1 MKSTD
6 LHRSTMSSICL
17 IIVVVMVVINAD
29 TKQCTTASRC
39 ECIQN
44 EACILQCIGDQACNT
59 GTYLKCKSGYPCTII
74 CGSDGDKGACI
85 DIAIDGNGA
94 TDITLEC
101 TDTRACETTRINCG
115 DAAHCDIT
123 CAGNLACEQTFLFC
137 DNSQC
142 SIDCHTGS
150 LDTCRN
156 IYVNTK

>member
-1 MKSTD
+1 MD
-6 LHRSTMSSICL
+6 LCRSIMSSVCL
-17 IIVVVMVVINAD
+17 IIMVVIVAINAE
-29 TKQCTTASRC
+29 TKLCTTDSTC
-39 ECIQN
+39 ECTQN
-44 EACILQCIGDQACNT
+44 EACILQCIGLQACKGT

-74 CGSDGDKGACI
+74 CGSNGDKEACMDI
-85 DIAIDGNGA
+85 DIDGNGA

-101 TDTRACETTRINCG
+101 TDTFACKTTRINCG

-123 CAGNLACEQTFLFC
+123 CAGDFACEQTSLFC